1 MLVLGRIELDQA
13 KQGQLPAPSAGFI
26 AEAENVINQ
35 ALAYTR
41 SLVGQ
46 LCPPVLKEFGLVVAL
61 RWLSEQMQ
69 QHRLNVVLHAKEDRL
84 PLEDD
89 QEVLLFQSVRELLM
103 NAVKH
108 ARTESATIN
117 LYRSDDVLRLVVQ
130 DKGCGFDVMTAPLS
144 AQFGLFSI
152 KERMQALGGGFVL
165 LSEPGQGTTATLVLP
180 LGGGASEASSA
191 KETAENLVLL
201 RRQGAIGEEGINSE
215 TMGHSTDHPLPIA
228 DHPSDSIRVL
238 LVDDHVMIRKGLK
251 AVLLDY
257 PGFNIVGE
265 AANGAEAVALT
276 RSLQPEVVIMDIS
289 MPVMDGIEAT
299 RSIKQ
304 DCSDVIVIGLSV
316 HSAAQVKT
324 AMKEA
329 GASTVLTKEA
339 AVNELPRTI
348 QAFYAMRKSPN
359 GTSIGTMMSSQQLRN
374 GDEGSPL
381 KEKEVREDSR

>member
-1 MLVLGRIELDQA
+1 M
-13 KQGQLPAPSAGFI
+13 
-26 AEAENVINQ
+26 
-35 ALAYTR
+35 
-41 SLVGQ
+41 
-46 LCPPVLKEFGLVVAL
+46 
-61 RWLSEQMQ
+61 
-69 QHRLNVVLHAKEDRL
+69 
-84 PLEDD
+84 
-89 QEVLLFQSVRELLM
+89 
-103 NAVKH
+103 
-108 ARTESATIN
+108 
-117 LYRSDDVLRLVVQ
+117 
-130 DKGCGFDVMTAPLS
+130 
-144 AQFGLFSI
+144 
-152 KERMQALGGGFVL
+152 
-165 LSEPGQGTTATLVLP
+165 
-180 LGGGASEASSA
+180 
-191 KETAENLVLL
+191 
-201 RRQGAIGEEGINSE
+201 
-215 TMGHSTDHPLPIA
+215 
-228 DHPSDSIRVL
+228 

-339 AVNELPRTI
+339 AVDELPRTI
-348 QAFYAMRKSPN
+348 QAFYAMRKAPN

-374 GDEGSPL
+374 SDEGSPL